1 MISFSNNR
9 WLLVALGHYITLF
22 FLSQANHYL
31 SSSGIQVFAL
41 GMLISFSALE
51 LNYKQGLLSIAP
63 VTLTIDSKL
72 PLPFGFTFIAS
83 ITLFTIAHVL
93 RSRVRREITAS
104 ALATSVLLNL
114 ASFGAYT
121 FGAIRYLGGEAIH
134 FGPLA
139 LNLLASTLVILALN
153 RIFFDTQI
161 GVLSIFGINLAE
173 EQREAR

>member
-9 WLLVALGHYITLF
+9 WLLVALGHYLTVF
-22 FLSQANHYL
+22 FLSQANYYL
-31 SSSGIQVFAL
+31 SSTGIQIFVL
-41 GMLISFSALE
+41 GVLISFSALE
-51 LNYKQGLLSIAP
+51 LNFKQGLLSLIP
-63 VTLTIDSKL
+63 VTLIIDSKL
-72 PLPFGFTFIAS
+72 PLPFGFTFITS
-83 ITLFTIAHVL
+83 IFLFTVAHVL

-104 ALATSVLLNL
+104 ALATSILLNL

-121 FGAIRYLGGEAIH
+121 LGAIRYLGSEAIH

-139 LNLLASTLVILALN
+139 LNLLASTLVVVVIN
-153 RIFFDTQI
+153 RIFFDTQV

>member
-9 WLLVALGHYITLF
+9 WVLVSIGHYVALF
-22 FLSQANHYL
+22 FLTQLNHYL
-31 SSSGIQVFAL
+31 SPYGIQLFVL

-51 LNYKQGLLSIAP
+51 LNYKQGLLSLIP
-63 VTLTIDSKL
+63 VSLVIDSKL
-72 PLPFGFTFIAS
+72 PLPFGFTLIAS
-83 ITLFTIAHVL
+83 LTLFTVAHLL

-104 ALATSVLLNL
+104 ALVTSVLLNL
-114 ASFGAYT
+114 ASYGAYT
-121 FGAIRYLGGEAIH
+121 FGAMRYLSLEAIH

-139 LNLLASTLVILALN
+139 LNLLASTLVVLVIN
-153 RIFFDTQI
+153 RTFFDTQV